1 MPLECPPMGTMEDL
15 QGGDAERTG
24 HPNNQIL
31 ADKFTHHEHFD
42 PLLECLLIVSR
53 AHNHAITRDAALA
66 GLPLERKQPL
76 SPRLFDRAAK
86 RAGLSCNIV
95 QRPLNKLNPHLF
107 PAVLLLHEQEA
118 CVLLGWTDDNAGAR
132 VIFPEL
138 GDAEVDLPKTE
149 LAERYCGRA
158 ILVRPRFRFD
168 ARAPEVGNVQA
179 RHWFWGALGEN
190 LPLYRDV
197 LLAAFIINLLALAL
211 PLFIRNVYDRV
222 VPNNAFETLWVL
234 AAGVAVVLVADVVLR
249 TMRGYFLDLAG
260 KRVDVKLSAFIME
273 KVLSIRL
280 ENRPLSTGSFAAN
293 LRSFETVRDF
303 ITSATVT
310 AFIDLPFALLFVLV
324 IGWLAWPL
332 ALTILGGMILVLI
345 ISLIAQRKMHALAE
359 TTYRGSAQ
367 RNATLIESL
376 VGLETIK
383 ALGAEGLMQ
392 RKWESS
398 VSFLAI
404 TGAKLRFLSLSTI
417 NSAVWIQQLISVAII
432 IIGIYLI
439 ADGRLTMGGLIA
451 CSMLSSRALAPI
463 GQVAGLLM
471 QYHNASIALSSLDG
485 IVKQPVER
493 PDDANFVS
501 RQTFDGDIQLKDVT
515 FAYPGQEM
523 KALQNVSLRIRAGE
537 HVAILG
543 RVGSGKTTLQKLIVG
558 LYQPI
563 AGSVLI
569 DGIDLRQID
578 PAELRRHVGYV
589 SQDVTLFYGTLRDNL
604 TMAMPTADDAAV
616 LAAAELGGIL
626 DFVNSHPQGFDM
638 IIGER
643 GESLSGGQRQGVAIG
658 RALISEPPILLLDE
672 PTGAMDHASEEAI
685 KKNLRKAA
693 AGKTM
698 IVITHRT
705 SLLELV
711 DRIIVVDS
719 GKIVADGPKDQ
730 VVQALRQG
738 RIGRAA

>member
-1 MPLECPPMGTMEDL
+1 MEGAQGVDAKRPDYPDDHMPAEDRVIH
-15 QGGDAERTG
+15 D
-24 HPNNQIL
+24 
-31 ADKFTHHEHFD
+31 HFD

-53 AHNHAITRDAALA
+53 AHNRALTRDAALA

-76 SPRLFDRAAK
+76 SPALFERAAK

-95 QRPLNKLNPHLF
+95 QRSLHKLNPNLF
-107 PAVLLLHEQEA
+107 PAVLLLHDQEA
-118 CVLLGWTDDNAGAR
+118 CVLLGWCEDGAR

-138 GDAEVDLPKTE
+138 GEAEVILPEAE
-149 LAERYCGRA
+149 LAERYCGRS
-158 ILVRPRFRFD
+158 ILIRPRFRFD
-168 ARAPEVGNVQA
+168 ARAPEVGRVQA
-179 RHWFWGALGEN
+179 RHWFWGTLAEN

-197 LLAAFIINLLALAL
+197 LLAAFMLGLFALAL

-222 VPNNAFETLWVL
+222 VPNHAFETLWVL
-234 AAGVAVVLVADVVLR
+234 AAGVVVVLIADVVLR
-249 TMRGYFLDLAG
+249 TMRGYFLDLAS

-273 KVLSIRL
+273 RVLATRL
-280 ENRPLSTGSFAAN
+280 ESRPLSTGSFAAN

-324 IGWLAWPL
+324 IGWIAWPL
-332 ALTILGGMILVLI
+332 ALMILGGMILVFLI
-345 ISLIAQRKMHALAE
+345 GLAVQKKMHHLAE
-359 TTYRGSAQ
+359 TTYRGGAQ

-398 VSFLAI
+398 VSFLAR
-404 TGAKLRFLSLSTI
+404 TSASLRLLSLSTI
-417 NSAVWIQQLISVAII
+417 NSAVWVQQLISVATI
-432 IIGIYLI
+432 IIGVYLI

-451 CSMLSSRALAPI
+451 CSMLSSRAMAPI

-471 QYHNASIALSSLDG
+471 QYHSASIALASLDG
-485 IVKQPVER
+485 IMKQPVER
-493 PDDANFVS
+493 PEDANFVS
-501 RQTFDGDIQLKDVT
+501 RHTFRGDIRLKDVS
-515 FAYPGQEM
+515 FAYPGQQM
-523 KALQNVSLRIRAGE
+523 TALHNVSLHIQAGE

-543 RVGSGKTTLQKLIVG
+543 RVGSGKTTLQRLIVG
-558 LYQPI
+558 LYQPTE
-563 AGSVLI
+563 GSVLV

-578 PAELRRHVGYV
+578 PAELRRQVGYV

-616 LAAAELGGIL
+616 LAAADRGGIL
-626 DFVNSHPQGFDM
+626 EFVNSHPRGFDM
-638 IIGER
+638 MIGER

-658 RALISEPPILLLDE
+658 RALIGEPPILLLDE
-672 PTGAMDHASEEAI
+672 PTGSMDHASEEAI
-685 KKNLRKAA
+685 KNRLRAAA

-705 SLLELV
+705 SLLDLV
-711 DRIIVVDS
+711 DRIIVLDA

-730 VVQALRQG
+730 VIKALRQG